1 MTTTE
6 FPASSLLKAFQVFVS
21 CLYIN
26 NDINIFSI
34 GDSFQSL
41 ESRLFKKDESV
52 ESLWLF
58 SCGNFTIYL

>member
-52 ESLWLF
+52 ESL
-58 SCGNFTIYL
+58 